1 MLDKEIS
8 RTVKYIYFH
17 TNDEISIQI
26 NKQIDLI
33 EKCEYFMSMFENIRF
48 IIYILFINY
57 KESIAYFYARKWQK
71 IIIVIYINMIIKKV
85 LMMII

>member
-1 MLDKEIS
+1 
-8 RTVKYIYFH
+8 
-17 TNDEISIQI
+17 
-26 NKQIDLI
+26 
-33 EKCEYFMSMFENIRF
+33 MSMFENIRF